1 MLRPAGLENG
11 YFAMICL
18 AYQIIRWTRPRAGIG
33 LNRLNYDLH
42 CHSSIS
48 DGVLSPALLV
58 QRAAEKGVD
67 VLALTDH
74 DDVGGLGEAA
84 QAAAAVGIGFVNGVE
99 ISVTWSGVTL
109 HVVGLNID
117 AGNAMLQAGLADI
130 QLGRRERAERI
141 GLELGKHGIPG
152 AFDGALRHAANP
164 RMIGR
169 THFARFLI
177 EQGVCKDVRS
187 VFKKYLVRGRPGY
200 VTHEWTALENAVA
213 WIRAAGGQAVLAHP
227 GRYDLKGKATRRL
240 LGEFRELG
248 GEGVEV
254 VTGSHTPDQHAL
266 FAELANLYGLTA
278 SRGSDF
284 HAPGEYGRELG
295 GGPEL
300 PVKCTPIWHNWRLTS
315 ARRTRAASK
324 TVPN

>member
-1 MLRPAGLENG
+1 M
-11 YFAMICL
+11 
-18 AYQIIRWTRPRAGIG
+18 
-33 LNRLNYDLH
+33 NYDLH

-48 DGVLSPALLV
+48 DGVLAPADLV

-67 VLALTDH
+67 VLGLTDH
-74 DDVGGLGEAA
+74 DDVSGLAEAA
-84 QAAAAVGIGFVNGVE
+84 QAARAAGIGFVNGVE

-117 AGNAMLQAGLADI
+117 PDDPDLQAGLAGI
-130 QLGRRERAERI
+130 QQGRHARAERI
-141 GLELGKHGIPG
+141 GQELGKKGIAG
-152 AFDGALRHAANP
+152 AFEGALRHAANP

-169 THFARFLI
+169 THFARFLV

-187 VFKKYLVRGRPGY
+187 VFRKYLVRGKPGY
-200 VTHEWTALENAVA
+200 VAHEWTSLESAVA

-240 LGEFRELG
+240 LAEFRELG

-266 FAELANLYGLTA
+266 FAELANLHGLAA

-284 HAPGEYGRELG
+284 HAPGEHGRELG
-295 GGPEL
+295 GGPDL
-300 PVKCTPIWHNWRLTS
+300 PVKCTPIWHNWNLTS
-315 ARRTRAASK
+315 TRQTRTASK
-324 TVPN
+324 TVPT

>member
-1 MLRPAGLENG
+1 
-11 YFAMICL
+11 
-18 AYQIIRWTRPRAGIG
+18 
-33 LNRLNYDLH
+33 LNYDLH

-48 DGVLSPALLV
+48 DGILSPARLV

-74 DDVGGLGEAA
+74 DDVAGLGEAA
-84 QAAAAVGIGFVNGVE
+84 QAAEAAGIGFVNGVE

-109 HVVGLNID
+109 HVVGLNVD
-117 AGNAMLQAGLADI
+117 AGNAELQAGLAGI
-130 QLGRRERAERI
+130 QHGRRERAERI
-141 GLELGKHGIPG
+141 GQELGKHGIVG
-152 AFDGALRHAANP
+152 AFEGALRHAANP
-164 RMIGR
+164 RLIGR

-177 EQGVCKDVRS
+177 GQGVCKDVRS
-187 VFKKYLVRGRPGY
+187 VFKKYLVRGKPGY
-200 VTHEWTALENAVA
+200 VTHEWTSLANAVA

-240 LGEFRELG
+240 LGEFREIG

-266 FAELANLYGLTA
+266 FAELANFYGLAA

-295 GGPEL
+295 SGPDL
-300 PVKCTPIWHNWRLTS
+300 PLKCTPIWHNWDLTNTGQ
-315 ARRTRAASK
+315 TRMASK
-324 TVPN
+324 TVPT

>member
-1 MLRPAGLENG
+1 M
-11 YFAMICL
+11 
-18 AYQIIRWTRPRAGIG
+18 
-33 LNRLNYDLH
+33 NYDLH

-48 DGVLSPALLV
+48 DGVLAPAQLV

-74 DDVGGLGEAA
+74 DDVGGLHEAA
-84 QAAAAVGIGFVNGVE
+84 QAAQAVGIGFVNGVE

-117 AGNAMLQAGLADI
+117 AASPALQNGLAII
-130 QLGRRERAERI
+130 QQGRRERAERI
-141 GLELGKHGIPG
+141 GRELGKHGIPD
-152 AFDGALRHAANP
+152 AYEGALRHATNP
-164 RMIGR
+164 HLVGR

-187 VFKKYLVRGRPGY
+187 VFKKYLVRGKPGY
-200 VTHEWTALENAVA
+200 VSHDWTSLDNAVA

-240 LGEFRELG
+240 LGAFRELG

-254 VTGSHTPDQHAL
+254 VTGSHSPDQYTL
-266 FAELANLYGLTA
+266 FAELANLYGLSA

-295 GGPEL
+295 GGPAL
-300 PVKCTPIWHNWRLTS
+300 PVKCTPIWHNWDINKHN
-315 ARRTRAASK
+315 A
-324 TVPN
+324 